1 MLSYTLPSL
10 ILLLILLHAIK
21 LDYRIFINFW
31 RVQHLITK
39 GQLIGKARQKHLK
52 CNHFV
57 FKVKSIDIRH
67 ELHEVSDAC
76 AEMQ

>member
-57 FKVKSIDIRH
+57 KSIDIQH